1 MVERSVWRCARGVKM
16 TVSPHTRHPALRT
29 TVVIALAAGASA
41 LVLHG
46 CGGSN
51 EEAGRHPVSVTTAP
65 VPVTPTAP
73 AVSSTTMERTLPGP
87 PFAVGMLRTT
97 FIDPTRPTPAR
108 GPTPASERR
117 ELPTTIRYPV
127 PGVPQPVETSSAA
140 SLPGSFPVVVFA
152 HGFALADF
160 TYPRFLHDLASEG
173 FVVADPELPLSSAA
187 LPGPAM
193 QGDEVEQ
200 ARDLS
205 FVVDRLLDPATR
217 PTPLAGLTLTA
228 PVAVAGHSDGGI
240 TAIGLAANACCADA
254 RVGAAVIL
262 SGALG
267 HFPGSWF
274 TATSPP
280 ILLVHGDADEV
291 NPLASSATIYD
302 VARSPKLFVVV
313 HGGSHIGAFEDDARR
328 PAVAHLIGEFLRA
341 YLLHDTDAQ
350 ARLTQDATVPNVLD
364 LRAAN

>member
-1 MVERSVWRCARGVKM
+1 M
-16 TVSPHTRHPALRT
+16 TVGRHARHSAVHP
-29 TVVIALAAGASA
+29 TVVIALAAVASA

-46 CGGSN
+46 CGSSN
-51 EEAGRHPVSVTTAP
+51 EEGHRRAVSVTTAS
-65 VPVTPTAP
+65 VPETTTAVPAPPTAI
-73 AVSSTTMERTLPGP
+73 ERPGP

-108 GPTPASERR
+108 GPTPASEHR

-127 PGVPQPVETSSAA
+127 PGDPQPGEAASAP

-160 TYPRFLHDLASEG
+160 TYPRLLHDLASEG
-173 FVVADPELPLSSAA
+173 FVVADPEFPLSSAA
-187 LPGPAM
+187 LPGPAV

-217 PTPLAGLTLTA
+217 PAPLAGLTLRA

-240 TAIGLAANACCADA
+240 TAIGLAANTCCADP
-254 RVGAAVIL
+254 RVRAAVIL

-267 HFPGSWF
+267 QFPGSWF
-274 TATSPP
+274 TAASPP
-280 ILLVHGDADEV
+280 VLLVHGDADEV
-291 NPLASSATIYD
+291 NPLASSTAIYD
-302 VARSPKLFVVV
+302 VAGSPKLFVVV

-328 PAVAHLIGEFLRA
+328 PAVAHLVADFLRA
-341 YLLHDTDAQ
+341 YLLHDTNAQ
-350 ARLTQDATVPNVLD
+350 ARLPQDASVPDVLE
-364 LRAAN
+364 LRASN

>member
-1 MVERSVWRCARGVKM
+1 MEMCSGVEMSVGW
-16 TVSPHTRHPALRT
+16 HTRHSAVRG
-29 TVVIALAAGASA
+29 TVVIALAAGAPA

-51 EEAGRHPVSVTTAP
+51 EKADRRAGSVTTVA
-65 VPVTPTAP
+65 VPVTTTAP
-73 AVSSTTMERTLPGP
+73 AAPPTTMERSLPGP

-127 PGVPQPVETSSAA
+127 AGVPQSVEASSAP

-187 LPGPAM
+187 LPGPAV

-217 PTPLAGLTLTA
+217 PTPLAGLALSA

-240 TAIGLAANACCADA
+240 TAIGLAANACCADP

-267 HFPGSWF
+267 QFPGSWF

-280 ILLVHGDADEV
+280 VLLVHGDADEV
-291 NPLASSATIYD
+291 NPLASSTGIYD
-302 VARSPKLFVVV
+302 VARPPKLFVVV

-341 YLLHDTDAQ
+341 YLLHDTDAA
-350 ARLTQDATVPNVLD
+350 ARLPQDASVPDVLE